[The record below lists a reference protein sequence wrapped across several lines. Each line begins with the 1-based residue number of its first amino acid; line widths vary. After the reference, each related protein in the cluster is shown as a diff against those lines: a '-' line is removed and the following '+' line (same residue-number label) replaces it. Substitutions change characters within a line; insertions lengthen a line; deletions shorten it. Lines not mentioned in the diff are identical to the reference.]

1 MNRASPNH
9 SILFSPISPSRK
21 KTMNGDLEMKHWS
34 GKKGN
39 DRYTMENFFGA
50 INFNAKFQKG
60 ASKIIAS

>member
-1 MNRASPNH
+1 
-9 SILFSPISPSRK
+9 
-21 KTMNGDLEMKHWS
+21 MNGDLEMKHWS